1 MLNDKAKA
9 SFFDTCSDS
18 DKSVCF
24 TTLITAK
31 ASFAATHLE
40 FLDRLVS
47 FFSVFSTKGVLL
59 ERIGL
64 V

>member
-1 MLNDKAKA
+1 MTKPKA
-9 SFFDTCSDS
+9 SFFDTCSGS

-24 TTLITAK
+24 IPLITAK

-40 FLDRLVS
+40 SLDRLVS

>member
-1 MLNDKAKA
+1 MTKPKP
-9 SFFDTCSDS
+9 SFFDTCSSS
-18 DKSVCF
+18 DKSVRF

-31 ASFAATHLE
+31 ASFAATYLE